1 MSTAPD
7 ARKTNKLGS
16 VSTSFWLGL
25 LVLSM
30 IVFGANTGVATWQGS
45 RLAGA
50 GTGAADLQV
59 LSQQLANQ
67 GREAV
72 SGDAK
77 AFAAFKETKGRIDG
91 TVSELDGRYGQESSI
106 ASSMAQLK
114 ATWVPLSKN
123 ADQVIA
129 SEPAVLGLAGNAER
143 FSGSVPQLQAQ
154 LNEVVRAMTV
164 SGAPASQIY
173 NTLQQVVVAGTMARR
188 VTEMRAGG
196 ANAAASGD
204 ALARDSVVFTQ
215 MLEGLRTGNEELGI
229 AAVRNPAA
237 LSALE
242 QSQAQWTTMKKDVD
256 AILASS
262 RNLFAAQSSAAALT
276 AGSGKML
283 EDSKKL
289 FDAFSAFGSVRDTR
303 VFPNFWLGVV
313 SGLVALLAI
322 IGFVWSSVRVRT
334 REQDVRYQSQVEFN
348 SRNQQAIMRLLDE
361 ISSLGEGDL
370 TVKASVTED
379 MTGAIADA
387 INYAVDELRHLVTT
401 INDTSAKVAVS
412 TQETQAT
419 AMQLAEAAGQQANQ
433 ITTAS
438 ERISEIAASIEQVSR
453 NSTESAEVAQRSV
466 VIAAEGAG
474 VVRETIQGMD
484 QIRDQIQETSKRI
497 KRLGESSQEI
507 GSIVELINDISEQTN
522 ILALNAAVQAASA
535 GEAGRGF
542 AVVADEVQRL
552 AERTSSATRRIE
564 GLVQTIQADT
574 NEAVSSM
581 EQTTSEVVS
590 GARLAEDAG
599 TALTEIERVSNAL
612 NNLIKNIS
620 IAAHQQSAAATD
632 ITQTMGVIR
641 QITSQTSQGAEQTA
655 ESIGNLA
662 QLAADLRRSVAD
674 FKLPA

>member
-1 MSTAPD
+1 MSTAPESTR
-7 ARKTNKLGS
+7 AGKLSNLGTN
-16 VSTSFWLGL
+16 FWLGL

-50 GTGAADLQV
+50 STGAADLQV

-72 SGDAK
+72 AGSRDAYN
-77 AFAAFKETKGRIDG
+77 AFKDTRSKVES
-91 TVSELDGRYGQESSI
+91 TVSELQGRYGAEAGVSGP
-106 ASSMAQLK
+106 LGNLVE
-114 ATWVPLSKN
+114 TWKPLSKN
-123 ADQVIA
+123 AEQIVA
-129 SEPAVLGLAGNAER
+129 SEPAVMALAGNADS
-143 FSGSVPQLQAQ
+143 FVGAVPQLQAQ
-154 LNEVVRAMTV
+154 LNEVVRAMTAG
-164 SGAPASQIY
+164 GAQASQVY
-173 NTLQQVVVAGTMARR
+173 NGLQQVVVAGTMARR
-188 VTEMRAGG
+188 VTEIRAGG
-196 ANAAASGD
+196 PGASGAGD
-204 ALARDSVVFTQ
+204 ALARDMVVFSQ
-215 MLEGLRTGNEELGI
+215 VLEGLRQGNEELGI
-229 AAVRNPAA
+229 SPVRNAA
-237 LSALE
+237 AQVALE
-242 QSQAQWTTMKKDVD
+242 QSANQWAKMKKDAD

-262 RNLFAAQSSAAALT
+262 RNLFAAQSSAAALG
-276 AGSGKML
+276 AGSDKML
-283 EDSKKL
+283 ESSRKL
-289 FDAFSAFGSVRDTR
+289 FEAFSAFGSTRDTR
-303 VFPNFWLGVV
+303 IFPNFWWSVV
-313 SGLVALLAI
+313 FGALSVLSI
-322 IGFVWSSVRVRT
+322 IGFVWSTVRSRS
-334 REQDVRYQSQVEFN
+334 REQELRYQTQVEFN

-419 AMQLAEAAGQQANQ
+419 AMQLAEAAGHQANQ

-438 ERISEIAASIEQVSR
+438 DRIGEIASSIEQVSR
-453 NSTESAEVAQRSV
+453 NSAESADVAQRSV

-552 AERTSSATRRIE
+552 AERTSGATRRIE
-564 GLVQTIQADT
+564 GLVQAIQADT
-574 NEAVSSM
+574 NEAVTSM
-581 EQTTSEVVS
+581 EQTTAEVVS

-612 NNLIKNIS
+612 NNLIKSIS
-620 IAAHQQSAAATD
+620 IAANQQAAAATD

-641 QITSQTSQGAEQTA
+641 QITGQTSQGAGQTA
-655 ESIGNLA
+655 DSLGQLN
-662 QLAADLRRSVAD
+662 QLAAELRRSVAD

>member
-1 MSTAPD
+1 MSTTSESAK
-7 ARKTNKLGS
+7 AGKFGS
-16 VSTSFWLGL
+16 VGTNFWLGL
-25 LVLSM
+25 LAVSM
-30 IVFGANTGVATWQGS
+30 IVFGVNTGVATWQGS
-45 RLAGA
+45 RLASA
-50 GTGAADLQV
+50 STDAANLQV

-72 SGDAK
+72 SGNAQ
-77 AFAAFKETKGRIDG
+77 AFTAFKLTKSDIES
-91 TVSELDGRYGQESSI
+91 TVSGLKGRYGTETNVAGPLNTLIQTWEPLGKS
-106 ASSMAQLK
+106 AGQL
-114 ATWVPLSKN
+114 V
-123 ADQVIA
+123 A
-129 SEPAVLGLAGNAER
+129 SEPAVLALAGNANN
-143 FSGSVPQLQAQ
+143 FVNGVPALQAQ
-154 LNEVVRAMTV
+154 LNEVVRAMSA
-164 SGAPASQIY
+164 SGAPSSQVY
-173 NTLQQVVVAGTMARR
+173 NALQQVVVVGSMARR

-196 ANAAASGD
+196 ANAAAAGD

-215 MLEGLRTGNEELGI
+215 VLDALRNGNEELGI
-229 AAVRNPAA
+229 AAVRNGPALA
-237 LSALE
+237 ALE
-242 QSQAQWTTMKKDVD
+242 QSQKQWDTMKQDAD

-262 RNLFAAQSSAAALT
+262 RQLFAAQSSAAALT
-276 AGSGKML
+276 GGSADML
-283 EDSKKL
+283 RDSKKL
-289 FDAFSAFGSVRDTR
+289 FEAFSSFGSLRDTR
-303 VFPNFWLGVV
+303 LFPNFWLGVA
-313 SGLVALLAI
+313 SGAFSLIAI
-322 IGFVWSSVRVRT
+322 VGFVGSTVRSRS
-334 REQDVRYQSQVEFN
+334 REQELRYQTQVEYN

-419 AMQLAEAAGQQANQ
+419 AMQLAEAAGHQANQ
-433 ITTAS
+433 ITSAS
-438 ERISEIAASIEQVSR
+438 DRIGEIASSIEQVSR
-453 NSTESAEVAQRSV
+453 NSAESADVAQRSV
-466 VIAAEGAG
+466 IIAAEGAG

-552 AERTSSATRRIE
+552 AERTSGATRRIE
-564 GLVQTIQADT
+564 NLVQAIQADT

-581 EQTTSEVVS
+581 EQTTAEVVS

-620 IAAHQQSAAATD
+620 IAAQQQSAAASD
-632 ITQTMGVIR
+632 ITRTMGVIR
-641 QITSQTSQGAEQTA
+641 QITGQTSQGAGQTA
-655 ESIGNLA
+655 ESIGHLA

>member
-1 MSTAPD
+1 
-7 ARKTNKLGS
+7 
-16 VSTSFWLGL
+16 
-25 LVLSM
+25 
-30 IVFGANTGVATWQGS
+30 
-45 RLAGA
+45 AGA

-77 AFAAFKETKGRIDG
+77 AFAAFKETKGRIDS

-303 VFPNFWLGVV
+303 LFPNFWLGVV

>member
-1 MSTAPD
+1 MSTAPESTR
-7 ARKTNKLGS
+7 AGKLGN
-16 VSTSFWLGL
+16 VGTNFWLGL

-50 GTGAADLQV
+50 STGAADLQV

-67 GREAV
+67 GRDAV
-72 SGDAK
+72 GGSRTAY
-77 AFAAFKETKGRIDG
+77 AAFKDTRSKIEG
-91 TVSELDGRYGQESSI
+91 TVSELQGRFGTEAGVSRPL
-106 ASSMAQLK
+106 ANLVD
-114 ATWVPLSKN
+114 TWKPLSKN
-123 ADQVIA
+123 AEQIVA
-129 SEPAVLGLAGNAER
+129 SEPAIMALAGNADS
-143 FSGSVPQLQAQ
+143 FVGAVPQLQAQ
-154 LNEVVRAMTV
+154 LNEVVREMTAG
-164 SGAPASQIY
+164 GAQSSQVY
-173 NTLQQVVVAGTMARR
+173 NGLQQVVVAGTMARR
-188 VTEMRAGG
+188 VTEIRAGG
-196 ANAAASGD
+196 PGASGAGD
-204 ALARDSVVFTQ
+204 ALARDMVVFSQ
-215 MLEGLRTGNEELGI
+215 VLEGLRHGNQEMGI
-229 AAVRNPAA
+229 TAVRSADA
-237 LSALE
+237 QVALE
-242 QSQAQWTTMKKDVD
+242 QSANQWAKMKKDAD

-262 RNLFAAQSSAAALT
+262 RNLFAAQSSATALT
-276 AGSGKML
+276 TGSDKML
-283 EDSKKL
+283 ESSRRL
-289 FDAFSAFGSVRDTR
+289 FDAFSAFGSTRDTR
-303 VFPNFWLGVV
+303 IFPNFWWSVV
-313 SGLVALLAI
+313 FGGLSVLSI
-322 IGFVWSSVRVRT
+322 IMFVWSTVRSRS
-334 REQDVRYQSQVEFN
+334 REQETRYQTQVEFN

-401 INDTSAKVAVS
+401 INDISSKVAVS
-412 TQETQAT
+412 AQETQAT
-419 AMQLAEAAGQQANQ
+419 AMQLAEAAGHQADE
-433 ITTAS
+433 ITSAS
-438 ERISEIAASIEQVSR
+438 DRIGEIATSIEQVSR
-453 NSTESAEVAQRSV
+453 NSSESAEVAQRSV

-552 AERTSSATRRIE
+552 AERTSGATRRIE
-564 GLVQTIQADT
+564 GLVQAIQADT
-574 NEAVSSM
+574 NEAVTSM
-581 EQTTSEVVS
+581 EQTTAEVVS

-612 NNLIKNIS
+612 NNLIKSIS
-620 IAAHQQSAAATD
+620 VAANQQAAAATD

-641 QITSQTSQGAEQTA
+641 QITGQTSHGAGQTA
-655 ESIGNLA
+655 DSLGQLN
-662 QLAADLRRSVAD
+662 QLAAELRRSVAD

>member
-1 MSTAPD
+1 
-7 ARKTNKLGS
+7 
-16 VSTSFWLGL
+16 
-25 LVLSM
+25 
-30 IVFGANTGVATWQGS
+30 
-45 RLAGA
+45 
-50 GTGAADLQV
+50 
-59 LSQQLANQ
+59 
-67 GREAV
+67 
-72 SGDAK
+72 
-77 AFAAFKETKGRIDG
+77 AFAAFKETKGRIDS

-303 VFPNFWLGVV
+303 LFPNFWLGVV

>member
-1 MSTAPD
+1 MSTASES
-7 ARKTNKLGS
+7 AKAGKFGS
-16 VSTSFWLGL
+16 VGTNFWLGL
-25 LVLSM
+25 LAVSM
-30 IVFGANTGVATWQGS
+30 IVFGVNTGVATWQGS
-45 RLAGA
+45 RLASA
-50 GTGAADLQV
+50 STDAANLQV

-72 SGDAK
+72 SGNAQ
-77 AFAAFKETKGRIDG
+77 AFTAFKLTKSDIES
-91 TVSELDGRYGQESSI
+91 TVSGLKGRYGTETNVAGPLNTLIQTWEPLGKS
-106 ASSMAQLK
+106 AGQL
-114 ATWVPLSKN
+114 V
-123 ADQVIA
+123 A
-129 SEPAVLGLAGNAER
+129 SEPAVLALAGNANN
-143 FSGSVPQLQAQ
+143 FVNGVPALQAQ
-154 LNEVVRAMTV
+154 LNEVVRAMSA
-164 SGAPASQIY
+164 SGAPSSQVY
-173 NTLQQVVVAGTMARR
+173 NALQQVVVVGSM
-188 VTEMRAGG
+188 
-196 ANAAASGD
+196 AAAAGD

-215 MLEGLRTGNEELGI
+215 VLDALRNGNEELGI
-229 AAVRNPAA
+229 AAVRNGPALA
-237 LSALE
+237 ALE
-242 QSQAQWTTMKKDVD
+242 QSQKQWDTMKQDAD

-262 RNLFAAQSSAAALT
+262 RQLFAAQSSAAALT
-276 AGSGKML
+276 GGSADML
-283 EDSKKL
+283 RDSKKL
-289 FDAFSAFGSVRDTR
+289 FEAFSSFGSLRDTR
-303 VFPNFWLGVV
+303 LFPNFWLGVA
-313 SGLVALLAI
+313 SGAFSLIAI
-322 IGFVWSSVRVRT
+322 VGFVGSTVRSRS
-334 REQDVRYQSQVEFN
+334 REQELRYQTQVEYN

-419 AMQLAEAAGQQANQ
+419 AMQLAEAAGHQANQ
-433 ITTAS
+433 ITSAS
-438 ERISEIAASIEQVSR
+438 DRIGEIASSIEQVSR
-453 NSTESAEVAQRSV
+453 NSAESADVAQRSV
-466 VIAAEGAG
+466 IIAAEGAG

-552 AERTSSATRRIE
+552 AERTSGATRRIE
-564 GLVQTIQADT
+564 NLVQAIQADT

-581 EQTTSEVVS
+581 EQTTAEVVS

-620 IAAHQQSAAATD
+620 IAAQQQSAAASD
-632 ITQTMGVIR
+632 ITRTMGVIR
-641 QITSQTSQGAEQTA
+641 QITGQTSQGAGQTA
-655 ESIGNLA
+655 ESIGHLA

>member
-45 RLAGA
+45 HLAGA
-50 GTGAADLQV
+50 GVSAADLQV

-72 SGDAK
+72 SGDTK
-77 AFAAFKETKGRIDG
+77 AFAAFKETKGRIDS
-91 TVSELDGRYGQESSI
+91 TVSDLDGRYGQEGPI
-106 ASSMAQLK
+106 ASSMSQLK

-129 SEPAVLGLAGNAER
+129 SEQAVLAIAVNANR

-188 VTEMRAGG
+188 VTEIRAGEDD
-196 ANAAASGD
+196 AVASGD

-215 MLEGLRTGNEELGI
+215 MLEGLRAGNEELGI

-242 QSQAQWTTMKKDVD
+242 QSQAQWTRMKRDVD
-256 AILASS
+256 AILANS
-262 RNLFAAQSSAAALT
+262 RNLFAAQSSADALT
-276 AGSGKML
+276 AGSSKML
-283 EDSKKL
+283 DDSKKL
-289 FDAFSAFGSVRDTR
+289 FDAFSSFGSVRDTR
-303 VFPNFWLGVV
+303 LFPNFWLGVV